1 MSSTTPR
8 HSLYWLPN
16 ALTIG
21 RICLIPILVYGILA
35 VGLGWNSAI
44 AGQLANI
51 WIVAAI
57 FIIAALTDFLD
68 GFLARRWSVTSS
80 FGRMIDPIADKLLV
94 AGCLIAFMIASQGDA
109 LIVIP
114 AMVIIFRDI
123 FVSGIREHAALSAK
137 AMPPTKLAKWK
148 TACEMLAIAVLL
160 IWLFGRAY
168 LAIDTRITDT
178 AGTARVIGLVLLWLA
193 AILSVYT
200 GQLYLR
206 AALKD

>member
-1 MSSTTPR
+1 MSTEVPR
-8 HSLYWLPN
+8 HNLYWLPN

-21 RICLIPILVYGILA
+21 RILLIPILVYGILA
-35 VGLGWNSAI
+35 VGLGWNSAL
-44 AGQLANI
+44 AGYLANI

-57 FIIAALTDFLD
+57 FIIAAMTDFLD
-68 GFLARRWSVTSS
+68 GFLARRWKVTSS

-94 AGCLIAFMIASQGDA
+94 AGCLIAFMVASSGEP

-114 AMVIIFRDI
+114 AIAIIFRDV
-123 FVSGIREHAALSAK
+123 FVSGIREHAALSSK

-148 TACEMLAIAVLL
+148 TACEMLSIAVLL

-168 LAIDTRITDT
+168 LAIDTRIPNTT
-178 AGTARVIGLVLLWLA
+178 NAAWMAGLALLWVA